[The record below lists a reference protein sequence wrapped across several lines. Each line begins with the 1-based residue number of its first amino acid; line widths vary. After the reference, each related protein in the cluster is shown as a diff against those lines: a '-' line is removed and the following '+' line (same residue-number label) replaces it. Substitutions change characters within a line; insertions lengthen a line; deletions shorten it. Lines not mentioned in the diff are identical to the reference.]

1 MSNPQQ
7 NVFLPYAGEDGTEPS
22 LNVDNYNDDFH
33 STLGLYSARTVQQNH
48 QKIHTTL
55 DSLV

>member
-22 LNVDNYNDDFH
+22 LNVDNYNDDFLQR
-33 STLGLYSARTVQQNH
+33 TLSIYIARGQ
-48 QKIHTTL
+48 
-55 DSLV
+55 